1 VVCRRPR
8 SVHPPPSVRF
18 VVVRAVRGLC
28 TSRFKRAVGSKRK
41 SIESVYATW
50 CAYMDPENGE
60 GGQWKMWRLRPDSS
74 VNDRDGEI
82 LSSHWYVASPE
93 STIAKYLR
101 RSS

>member
-1 VVCRRPR
+1 
-8 SVHPPPSVRF
+8 
-18 VVVRAVRGLC
+18 
-28 TSRFKRAVGSKRK
+28 
-41 SIESVYATW
+41 
-50 CAYMDPENGE
+50 MDPENGE